1 MSNIAA
7 GAARREAGPGPG
19 SSAVCWSLSR
29 SAMSLPA
36 RQVASARAAAGKWHT
51 SRPISGDDIAGA
63 LKEQPGGNCVT
74 AL

>member
-1 MSNIAA
+1 
-7 GAARREAGPGPG
+7 
-19 SSAVCWSLSR
+19 
-29 SAMSLPA
+29 MSLPA

>member
-1 MSNIAA
+1 MPKIAW
-7 GAARREAGPGPG
+7 R
-19 SSAVCWSLSR
+19 
-29 SAMSLPA
+29 
-36 RQVASARAAAGKWHT
+36 ASHRVRPLISVGKWHT